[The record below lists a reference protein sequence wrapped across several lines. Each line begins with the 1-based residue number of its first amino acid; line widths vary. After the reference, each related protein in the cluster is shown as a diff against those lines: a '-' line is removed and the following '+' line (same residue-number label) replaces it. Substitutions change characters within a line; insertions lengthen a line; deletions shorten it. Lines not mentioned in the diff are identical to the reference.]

1 MHHMVGQLVWPGA
14 RVGKGIE
21 ALCSVG
27 QLFLTLRPSGLYSP
41 PGSSVHEDSPG
52 KNTGVGCHTLLQ
64 GSS

>member
-27 QLFLTLRPSGLYSP
+27 QLFLTLRPSGL
-41 PGSSVHEDSPG
+41 
-52 KNTGVGCHTLLQ
+52 
-64 GSS
+64 